1 MVVARILALISLVV
15 AGAMVLASLPD
26 IVRYLRMRS
35 M

>member
-1 MVVARILALISLVV
+1 MILARVIALVGLV
-15 AGAMVLASLPD
+15 AAGLLFAASLPD

>member
-1 MVVARILALISLVV
+1 MIVIRLLLLLVV
-15 AGAMVLASLPD
+15 AGAGLLFALSYED

>member
-1 MVVARILALISLVV
+1 MIVLRLLFLVV
-15 AGAMVLASLPD
+15 IAGAGLLFALTYED